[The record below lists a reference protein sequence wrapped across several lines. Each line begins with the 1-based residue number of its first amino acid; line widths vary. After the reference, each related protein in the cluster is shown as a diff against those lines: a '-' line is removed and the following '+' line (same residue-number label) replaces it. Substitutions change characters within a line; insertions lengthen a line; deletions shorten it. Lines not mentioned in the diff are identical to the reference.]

1 VPGREAARER
11 GGRWRPASAEKAR
24 VVAGAPTEGEGA
36 SREGGCRSSA
46 GEWGGMEE
54 QGSRPPRARRH
65 PPMRGLLELL
75 GAEGRAPPWGAL
87 EVAGEEDRGGEGAA
101 VRHAAPRLRPTTRHA
116 ALLPGEGAGR
126 EGGQLRRAEE
136 PVRHA
141 ALLLVLP
148 AEP

>member
-1 VPGREAARER
+1 MPGREAARER

-24 VVAGAPTEGEGA
+24 VVAGAPTEGAGA

-87 EVAGEEDRGGEGAA
+87 EVAGEEDRGGGG
-101 VRHAAPRLRPTTRHA
+101 RAPRRTASPAGHSPRRA
-116 ALLPGEGAGR
+116 PAPGREQGR